1 MSHGAEVSVAKT
13 LPRETP
19 DRKTQ
24 AVRRASILQADL
36 VLVLLF
42 VGFQRRR
49 FIGCRPTRRR
59 EVLSK
64 MALLAATYSYW
75 QIGSRFACKHNEKAF
90 RVSNRQWKAFV
101 HDSVV
106 PELISSK
113 TMLSYNPLDG
123 FVSPHALSHNSG
135 TQRQLS

>member
-1 MSHGAEVSVAKT
+1 MSHGRSNKFGAEVSVAKT

-19 DRKTQ
+19 DRKIQ

-64 MALLAATYSYW
+64 MALLAARYSYW

-90 RVSNRQWKAFV
+90 RVSNRQ
-101 HDSVV
+101 
-106 PELISSK
+106 
-113 TMLSYNPLDG
+113 
-123 FVSPHALSHNSG
+123 
-135 TQRQLS
+135 